1 MYRISREY
9 ITRQNEVDE
18 LVMEGTGIVEAIPDT
33 AIITLVVRTD
43 GSKPLDVEIANDNK
57 IINHKKQL
65 EDFGIKEK
73 DIKEVK
79 SSIIPVTDEEGNVK
93 YYEGITYLNVYL
105 YELSF
110 LREYL
115 YNAENLGLEPI
126 RVNFT
131 VKDPSYHYDQALEK
145 ASLNGINKA
154 KKIGELLNMFV
165 DLNPHRIA
173 ETTSVHDMIEELS
186 IKTQEELST
195 LNYGAITF
203 HASVTEYFS
212 VKQ

>member
-1 MYRISREY
+1 M
-9 ITRQNEVDE
+9 RQNNADE
-18 LVMEGTGIVEAIPDT
+18 IVMEGTGIVEAIPDT
-33 AIITLVVRTD
+33 AIITLLVKTD

-57 IINHKKQL
+57 ITNYKKQL
-65 EDFGIKEK
+65 EDFGIKDR

-79 SSIIPVTDEEGNVK
+79 SSIVPVTDENGNVK
-93 YYEGITYLNVYL
+93 YYEGFTYLNVYL
-105 YELSF
+105 YELSL

-131 VKDPSYHYDQALEK
+131 VKDPSYHYDQALQK
-145 ASLNGINKA
+145 ATLDGINKA
-154 KKIGELLNMFV
+154 KQIGELLNMFV
-165 DLNPHRIA
+165 DLNPHRIV

-186 IKTQEELST
+186 VKTQEDLST

-203 HASVTEYFS
+203 HASVTEYFN